1 MLEVVDKLFS
11 KRRPT
16 VHKLTAKVKEMNIA
30 SRKVF
35 SAAGF
40 TKEKLEKDL
49 GTYTKDLR

>member
-1 MLEVVDKLFS
+1 M
-11 KRRPT
+11 
-16 VHKLTAKVKEMNIA
+16 HKLTAKVKEMNIA